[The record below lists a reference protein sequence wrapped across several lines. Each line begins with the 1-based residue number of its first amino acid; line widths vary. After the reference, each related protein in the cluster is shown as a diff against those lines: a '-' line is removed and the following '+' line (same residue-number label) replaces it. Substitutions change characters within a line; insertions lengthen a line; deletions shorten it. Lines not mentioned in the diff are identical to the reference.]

1 MGLIGSSSSGVRV
14 VSRRD
19 CIRFIAGVSATTL
32 LPIKRTFG
40 AERSSAGLIDLHHH
54 FVSREVLGDVI
65 EKQPN
70 PQPMRDYT
78 PERSLEAMDRAGIT
92 TAYLSCPLEGLS
104 IRTARLMNEHG
115 ARLRSDHGGRFG
127 VFAALPLPDIDASLR
142 EIEYASDTLKV
153 DGIATLTSYDS
164 HWLGDPLFQ
173 PVFDELNRRQAI
185 VYTHPTVAPCCRDIM
200 PGIRADTV
208 EFNTDTSRAIWSLL
222 NDIDLATGRSKPSMA
237 TRYGTITFIWSH
249 AGGSLLGLVGR
260 FLGAAATTENLAR
273 VPEKDS
279 RLYHL
284 RRFYFDTAASANP
297 IQMQALKSLVGT
309 SQIVFGTDYPF
320 APAAVNAVN
329 ALQNC
334 GFSADELTAIER
346 GNALRLLKRA

>member
-1 MGLIGSSSSGVRV
+1 MARFSASGDTRL

-19 CIRFIAGVSATTL
+19 CIQLVAGMSAATL
-32 LPIKRTFG
+32 LPFKRTSA
-40 AERSSAGLIDLHHH
+40 AERSSAGRIDLHHH
-54 FVSREVLGDVI
+54 YVSKEVLGDVI
-65 EKQPN
+65 ERQPN

-78 PERSLEAMDRAGIT
+78 PERSLETMDRAGIA
-92 TAYLSCPLEGLS
+92 TAYLSCPLEGIS
-104 IRTARLMNEHG
+104 IHSARLMNEYG
-115 ARLRSDHGGRFG
+115 ARLRSDHVGRFG
-127 VFAALPLPDIDASLR
+127 VFATLPLPDVDASLR
-142 EIEYASDTLKV
+142 EIEYTFDTLKA
-153 DGIATLTSYDS
+153 DGSCLLTSYDGR
-164 HWLGDPLFQ
+164 WLGDPSLQ
-173 PVFDELNRRQAI
+173 PVFDELNRRRAV
-185 VYTHPTVAPCCRDIM
+185 VYTHPTVAPCCRNIM
-200 PGIRADTV
+200 PGIRPDTV

-222 NDIDLATGRSKPSMA
+222 NDVDLATGRAKPSMA
-237 TRYGTITFIWSH
+237 TRYGNITFIWSH

-260 FLGAAATTENLAR
+260 FLGAAASTENLAR

-334 GFSADELTAIER
+334 GFAPAELRAIER
-346 GNALRLLKRA
+346 DNALRLLKRS